1 MSIKRTL
8 SLELES
14 GRTLTLKSGD
24 DGMLLS
30 LGKAEALL
38 TPSEI
43 SELQAAIREVAGAGG
58 LAGGSPI
65 APPVQPGVSQQAV
78 AGKDQGGFTVRP
90 Q

>member
-14 GRTLTLKSGD
+14 GRTLMLKSGD

-38 TPSEI
+38 TPSEV
-43 SELQAAIREVAGAGG
+43 SELQSAIREVAGAGG
-58 LAGGSPI
+58 SAGGSPV
-65 APPVQPGVSQQAV
+65 APPVQPGVSQRAV
-78 AGKDQGGFTVRP
+78 SGKDQGGFTVRP